1 VDESVEQLDGAEHLD
16 GRRVRGD
23 RTRRA
28 ILAKAVDL
36 ASVEGLEGLSIG
48 GLASALGVSKS
59 GLFAHFGSKLELQ
72 LATIDAAAELFEEAV
87 WKPVAELDAGL
98 PRLLGV
104 TRSWLAY
111 FHHDVFAGGCFFANA
126 QHEFDSRPGPLRD
139 RIAQQERRWTDTL
152 VALVQAAQRRGH
164 IRPDVD
170 PKQLA
175 FEFDAAGTMGNLWW
189 QLNGEP
195 GAFDYAGSAMRRSL
209 ESTLTEAGRSLLE
222 GGS

>member
-1 VDESVEQLDGAEHLD
+1 MDEAAEQLDG
-16 GRRVRGD
+16 RRLRGD

-36 ASVEGLEGLSIG
+36 ASIDGLEGLSIG

-87 WKPVAELDAGL
+87 WAPVAELDAGL

-104 TRSWLAY
+104 IRSWLDY
-111 FHHDVFAGGCFFANA
+111 FHHNVFAGGCFFANA
-126 QHEFDSRPGPLRD
+126 QHEFDSRPGPLHD
-139 RIAQQERRWTDTL
+139 RIATQEQRWTDAL
-152 VALVQAAQRRGH
+152 AALVGAAQRRGH
-164 IRPDVD
+164 IRPEID

-195 GAFDYAGSAMRRSL
+195 KAFDYAAAAIRRSL
-209 ESTLTEAGRSLLE
+209 ESAVTDAGRALLAE
-222 GGS
+222 APVATEH

>member
-1 VDESVEQLDGAEHLD
+1 VDERVEQLD

-98 PRLLGV
+98 PRLIGI
-104 TRSWLAY
+104 TRSWLSY

-126 QHEFDSRPGPLRD
+126 QHEFDSRPGPLHD
-139 RIAQQERRWTDTL
+139 RISEQEQRWTATL
-152 VALVQAAQRRGH
+152 IALVEAAQRRGH
-164 IRPDVD
+164 IRPDID

-189 QLNGEP
+189 QLNGETR
-195 GAFDYAGSAMRRSL
+195 AFDYAGAAMRRSL
-209 ESTLTEAGRSLLE
+209 ESAVTEAGQALLDAA
-222 GGS
+222 G